1 MLRQTIHIVIFSV
14 VFSQMTSSYA
24 KDLGVVGA
32 TYGIAEKDALSEIEA
47 RAREVDWSK
56 HINKAKAARSFKR
69 YRPEG
74 MAALPRARK
83 DRSFIVDMTYT
94 LPFDIFDG
102 KGGILYPKGYTFNPL
117 DYLGYRMTLVVIDG
131 ADKAQVEWFKR
142 SPYFKEPTA
151 KLLLSGGSHLTL
163 SESLRRPVYYA
174 DLRIIERFRLAAV
187 PSVISQKGRVMEVKE
202 IDVSKPKGK

>member
-1 MLRQTIHIVIFSV
+1 MKSATIAIFLTV
-14 VFSQMTSSYA
+14 TLINPSYA

-32 TYGIAEKDALSEIEA
+32 TYGIAEKDALQEIED

-56 HINKAKAARSFKR
+56 HISKEKTAHSFKS

-83 DRSFIVDMTYT
+83 DRSFTVDMTYT
-94 LPFDIFDG
+94 LPFDIPDG

-151 KLLLSGGSHLTL
+151 KLLISGGSYLGL
-163 SESLRRPVYYA
+163 SESLKRPVYFA
-174 DLRIIERFRLAAV
+174 DRRIVEKFKLAAV
-187 PSVISQKGRVMEVKE
+187 PSVISQQGRVMEVRE
-202 IDVSKPKGK
+202 IDVKQTKSK